1 MRPSGVPLV
10 CLQLMAKKATKGSR
24 RKSFMDELEILGAI
38 S

>member
-10 CLQLMAKKATKGSR
+10 CVQLMAKKATKGSWR
-24 RKSFMDELEILGAI
+24 RNFMNDLEILGAI